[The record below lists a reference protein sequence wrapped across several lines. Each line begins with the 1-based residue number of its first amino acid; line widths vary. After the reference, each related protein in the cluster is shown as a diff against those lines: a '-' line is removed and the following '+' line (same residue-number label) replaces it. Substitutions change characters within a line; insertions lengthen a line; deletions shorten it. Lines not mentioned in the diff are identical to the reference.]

1 MMGGAEGVL
10 TEGPS
15 SQNCPGSPFY
25 SLLGE
30 KMGFFFF
37 FFKSGNSQSFKNID
51 LGETDQKFLFE
62 HQLRVFPWFT
72 EELKRV
78 ITLPILTPSSEQ
90 THRQEGACESFREE
104 RRHCSS
110 RNTSNATFMLQKKFR
125 GPR

>member
-37 FFKSGNSQSFKNID
+37 FLNLGIVRVSKTLILGKLIKNSY
-51 LGETDQKFLFE
+51 L
-62 HQLRVFPWFT
+62 
-72 EELKRV
+72 
-78 ITLPILTPSSEQ
+78 
-90 THRQEGACESFREE
+90 
-104 RRHCSS
+104 
-110 RNTSNATFMLQKKFR
+110 NTSYVFFPGSQKN
-125 GPR
+125 